1 MKGLF
6 RLAVLCVLPNLVIA
20 SEAPPVDVE
29 ILQPQLKRQWVSTS
43 GRLSA
48 VERVDIRPQV
58 GGRIEQILFVEGSE
72 VSKGQLLLVIDPR
85 PYQANVDRARAKLKS
100 AEAQAVLTAAE
111 VKRAKE
117 LLQSKSGSR
126 SQYDLRY
133 SEDLIAQASI
143 AAAKADLEDAEL
155 QLDYAH
161 IRAPITGRIGRAEI
175 TVGNV
180 ISAGSG
186 APILTSIVASEQVY
200 AEFELSERDYF
211 QLQLRSNS
219 SDVMPVELTL
229 GPDEKVYRGHVH
241 AFDNSIDSR
250 TGTIRARAIF
260 SNNDNTKS
268 DAQGRAL
275 LPGAFANLRI
285 GSAETEPVLLVN
297 QRAINTDQN
306 KKFVYSIDAN
316 NKVVYRQIELG
327 KVIEGYRHVLSG
339 LDEGD
344 RIVVKGLQRLR
355 PEMEVTPV
363 EVESLNKPTLADEAP
378 AAKAEL
384 VGVAVDY

>member
-6 RLAVLCVLPNLVIA
+6 GLVFLCAVSASAVA

-29 ILQPQLKRQWVSTS
+29 TLQPQLKRQWVSTS

-58 GGRIEQILFVEGSE
+58 GGRIEEILFTEGSD
-72 VSKGQLLLVIDPR
+72 VTKGQLLLLIDPR
-85 PYQANVDRARAKLKS
+85 PYQADVDKARAQLKS
-100 AEAQAVLTAAE
+100 AEAQAVLAAAE

-117 LLQSKSGSR
+117 LLQTKSGSR
-126 SQYDLRY
+126 SQYDLRH
-133 SEDLIAQASI
+133 SEHLIAQANI

-161 IRAPITGRIGRAEI
+161 IRAPIAGRIGRAEI
-175 TVGNV
+175 TTGNV

-186 APILTSIVASEQVY
+186 APVLTSIVASEQVY

-211 QLQLRSNS
+211 QLQLRNNS

-229 GPDEKVYRGHVH
+229 GQDKKTYRGHVH

-260 SNNDNTKS
+260 DNNHS
-268 DAQGRAL
+268 AQGAEL

-285 GSAETEPVLLVN
+285 GSAATEPVLLVN
-297 QRAINTDQN
+297 QRAINTDQS
-306 KKFVYSIDAN
+306 KKFVYSVSAD
-316 NKVVYRQIELG
+316 NKVVYRQVELG
-327 KVIEGYRHVLSG
+327 KVIEGYRHVISG
-339 LDEGD
+339 LEAGD

-355 PEMEVTPV
+355 PEMEVKPM
-363 EVESLNKPTLADEAP
+363 EVESEDKPTLADKIP

-384 VGVAVDY
+384 VGVSVDY

>member
-1 MKGLF
+1 MKGLMS
-6 RLAVLCVLPNLVIA
+6 LAFFCAVSISVSAN
-20 SEAPPVDVE
+20 EAPPVDVE
-29 ILQPQLKRQWVSTS
+29 TLQPQLKRQWVSTS

-48 VERVDIRPQV
+48 VERVEIRPQV
-58 GGRIEQILFVEGSE
+58 GGRIDKILFTEGSE
-72 VSKGQLLLVIDPR
+72 VTEGQLLLVIDPR
-85 PYQANVDRARAKLKS
+85 PYQAAVDRTRARLKS

-126 SQYDLRY
+126 SQYDLRH
-133 SEDLIAQASI
+133 SEDLIAIANI

-161 IRAPITGRIGRAEI
+161 IRAPIAGRIGRAEI
-175 TVGNV
+175 TAGNV
-180 ISAGSG
+180 IAAGSA
-186 APILTSIVASEQVY
+186 APVLTSIVASEQVY

-211 QLQLRSNS
+211 QLQQRSAGT
-219 SDVMPVELTL
+219 DVMPVELTL
-229 GPDEKVYRGHVH
+229 GQDKQVYRGQVH
-241 AFDNSIDSR
+241 AFDNRIDSR

-260 SNNDNTKS
+260 ANNRDG
-268 DAQGRAL
+268 AAL

-297 QRAINTDQN
+297 QRAINTDQS
-306 KKFVYSIDAN
+306 KKFVYSVDAD
-316 NKVVYRQIELG
+316 NKVFYRQVELG

-339 LDEGD
+339 LDAGD

-355 PEMEVTPV
+355 PEMQVQPV
-363 EVESLNKPTLADEAP
+363 EVSAKNKPQLATEP
-378 AAKAEL
+378 QAASAEL

>member
-1 MKGLF
+1 MKRLLHLALLF
-6 RLAVLCVLPNLVIA
+6 TVSVSVVA

-29 ILQPQLKRQWVSTS
+29 VLQPQLKRQWVSTS

-58 GGRIEQILFVEGSE
+58 GGRIDKVLFTEGSD
-72 VSKGQLLLVIDPR
+72 VTKGQLLMVIDPR
-85 PYQANVDRARAKLKS
+85 PYQADVDRARARLQS
-100 AEAQAVLTAAE
+100 AQAQAVLTAAE

-133 SEDLIAQASI
+133 SEDLIAQANIS
-143 AAAKADLEDAEL
+143 AAKADLEDAEL

-161 IRAPITGRIGRAEI
+161 IRAPIDGRIGRAEI
-175 TVGNV
+175 TAGNV
-180 ISAGSG
+180 IAAGSG
-186 APILTSIVASEQVY
+186 APVLTSIVASEQVY

-219 SDVMPVELTL
+219 TDVMPVELTL
-229 GPDEKVYRGHVH
+229 GQDKNVYRGQVH

-260 SNNDNTKS
+260 NNASSVKGD
-268 DAQGRAL
+268 RL

-285 GSAETEPVLLVN
+285 GSAETEPVILVN
-297 QRAINTDQN
+297 QRAINTDQS
-306 KKFVYSIDAN
+306 KKFVYSVDAN

-339 LDEGD
+339 LDAGD
-344 RIVVKGLQRLR
+344 RVVVKGLQRLR
-355 PEMEVTPV
+355 PEMEVKPV
-363 EVESLNKPTLADEAP
+363 EVVGAEKPTLADKAP

-384 VGVAVDY
+384 VGVSVDY

>member
-6 RLAVLCVLPNLVIA
+6 RLAALCLLPSLAAAND
-20 SEAPPVDVE
+20 APPVDVE
-29 ILQPQLKRQWVSTS
+29 VLQPQLKRQWVSTS

-58 GGRIEQILFVEGSE
+58 GGRIEEVLFAEGSE
-72 VSKGQLLLVIDPR
+72 VSQGQLLLVIDPR
-85 PYQANVDRARAKLKS
+85 PYQADVDRARAQLKS

-143 AAAKADLEDAEL
+143 SAAKADLEDAEL

-161 IRAPITGRIGRAEI
+161 IRAPISGRIGRAEI
-175 TVGNV
+175 TAGNV

-186 APILTSIVASEQVY
+186 APVLTSIVASEQVY

-211 QLQLRSNS
+211 QLQLRSNNT
-219 SDVMPVELTL
+219 DVMPVELTL
-229 GPDEKVYRGHVH
+229 GQDKKVYRGQVH

-260 SNNDNTKS
+260 DNTGSAK
-268 DAQGRAL
+268 GETL

-297 QRAINTDQN
+297 QRAINTDQS
-306 KKFVYSIDAN
+306 KKFVYSVDAN
-316 NKVVYRQIELG
+316 NKVVYRQVELG

-339 LDEGD
+339 LDAGD
-344 RIVVKGLQRLR
+344 RVVVKGLQRLR
-355 PEMEVTPV
+355 PEMEVKPV
-363 EVESLNKPTLADEAP
+363 EVVGAEKPTLADKVP

-384 VGVAVDY
+384 VGVSVDY